1 MRVDHWPQKAMGM
14 PMQNDTHNDTEV
26 NTEPETVNV
35 PINDEPVNTDEGE
48 SMEEINAEIEKELE
62 AVKDAVDFDLDPQAQ
77 LAADMMKW
85 KETAM
90 RAAADLENYRKRMSR
105 EKTEA
110 IKFGNQ
116 RLIEDLLPV
125 IDNFNMG
132 MMAAEAEAG
141 SMIYMG
147 MKMVQ
152 AQMDGFLSGQGVTT
166 AETIVGSDFNPNI
179 HDAMSQEESDEHEE
193 GKIIRVMRKGYLL
206 GDRLIR
212 PANVVVSKKADEK
225 VDEKTD
231 TIEV

>member
-1 MRVDHWPQKAMGM
+1 M
-14 PMQNDTHNDTEV
+14 PMQNDTQKDTEM
-26 NTEPETVNV
+26 NTEPE
-35 PINDEPVNTDEGE
+35 NTQEAVSEE
-48 SMEEINAEIEKELE
+48 SQASQNPDAGKTLEEINAEIEKELE
-62 AVKDAVDFDLDPQAQ
+62 ETAEAMDAVEENLDPQAQ
-77 LAADMMKW
+77 LEGDMLKW

-90 RAAADLENYRKRMSR
+90 RTAADLENFRKRMSR
-105 EKTEA
+105 EKAEA

-116 RLIEDLLPV
+116 KLIEELLPV

-132 MMAAEAEAG
+132 MMAAEAESG

-152 AQMDGFLSGQGVTT
+152 AQLEGFLSGQGVTEAVT
-166 AETIVGSDFNPNI
+166 EVGSDFDPNI

-212 PANVVVSKKADEK
+212 PANVVVSKK
-225 VDEKTD
+225 VDEAEPAIDVEAETAG
-231 TIEV
+231 E

>member
-1 MRVDHWPQKAMGM
+1 M
-14 PMQNDTHNDTEV
+14 PMQEDTQKETEM
-26 NTEPETVNV
+26 NNEPDIVSE
-35 PINDEPVNTDEGE
+35 ESVNTDEGK
-48 SMEEINAEIEKELE
+48 SVEEINAEIEQELE
-62 AVKDAVDFDLDPQAQ
+62 EAIDLDPQAQ
-77 LAADMMKW
+77 LEGDVLKW

-90 RAAADLENYRKRMSR
+90 RTAADLENYRKRMSR

-132 MMAAEAEAG
+132 MMAAEAESG

-152 AQMDGFLSGQGVTT
+152 AQMDGFLSGQGVTE

-212 PANVVVSKKADEK
+212 PANVVVSKKADEQE
-225 VDEKTD
+225 DA
-231 TIEV
+231 IEVESV